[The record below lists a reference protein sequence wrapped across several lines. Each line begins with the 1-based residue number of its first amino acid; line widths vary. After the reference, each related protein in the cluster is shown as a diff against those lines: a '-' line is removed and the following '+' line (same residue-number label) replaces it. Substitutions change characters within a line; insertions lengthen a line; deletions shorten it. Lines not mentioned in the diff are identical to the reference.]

1 LTRGVKLDDGAA
13 PPDLQVRRPYED
25 APRARR
31 PLPVVKRPPSIEPA
45 DWDNLKQLTMKTI
58 CERAQDGNSIHHGE
72 LAEVVGLPHFVG
84 SYFSLLNA
92 VCVETFKAWG
102 VLLTVLV
109 TNAET
114 GFPGEHFFVLAEQC
128 EHDVTDRMEFVE
140 AERAK
145 AVEWCRCHGCREPRT
160 PAPESRD
167 TSAAESAG
175 PSAIAPRGT

>member
-1 LTRGVKLDDGAA
+1 MKLDDGAA